1 MTNIKRWGIV
11 ITSCA
16 IMIVLGYWFWH
27 TPAAK
32 PHTVIVKRM
41 TLQQKVTAVGRIV
54 PKHIV
59 TVKSPLSGTVSQI
72 SHDSGDYVKKGT
84 TLLRVKPNPTPQQL
98 AEKLELV
105 ARDQAALQ
113 SDSQQLKNYSQLL
126 HYKIIGKNY
135 EQYVQA
141 LQHVK
146 QDQATLDFDQQNLD
160 LLQKGQ
166 TTINGQV
173 VKNIINSPIDG
184 FILSRGVDI
193 GDSVVSLNDMQTAT
207 ALFIIANMKD
217 LQFKG
222 TVDET
227 DANHLKTGMPADIQI
242 AAMPKKHIGG
252 KITLLALQSDQQ
264 NQVDNPNA
272 VTSSSTSS
280 TTPFNVGFEINIAN
294 LNIPADLKL
303 RSGFSATATII
314 TKKIN
319 SALTVP
325 ENALVFKDD
334 KTYVYTPQKNK
345 PAKLQL
351 VTTGISDGM
360 NVQITKGLHD
370 KQTIIIKSKSDEKA

>member
-1 MTNIKRWGIV
+1 MINIKRLSIAL
-11 ITSCA
+11 TSCA
-16 IMIVLGYWFWH
+16 VVVGLGYWFWH
-27 TPAAK
+27 KPAK
-32 PHTVIVKRM
+32 VTHTVTAKRM
-41 TLQQKVTAVGRIV
+41 TIQQKVTAVGRIV

-72 SHDSGDYVKKGT
+72 SHDSGDYIKKGT

-105 ARDQAALQ
+105 ARDKAALQ
-113 SDSQQLKNYSQLL
+113 GDSQQLKNYSQLL
-126 HYKIIGKNY
+126 QYKIIGKNY

-166 TTINGQV
+166 TTINGEV

-184 FILSRGVDI
+184 FILNRGVDI

-242 AAMPKKHIGG
+242 AAMPKKHING

-272 VTSSSTSS
+272 ASSSSTSS
-280 TTPFNVGFEINIAN
+280 TTPFNVGFEINIAD
-294 LNIPADLKL
+294 LKIPDDIKL

-314 TKKIN
+314 TKSVKH
-319 SALTVP
+319 ALTVP

-334 KTYVYTPQKNK
+334 KTYVYLLQKNK

-351 VTTGISDGM
+351 VTTGISDGL
-360 NVQITKGLHD
+360 NVQITQGLTD
-370 KQTIIIKSKSDEKA
+370 KQTIEIKSKTDEKA

>member
-1 MTNIKRWGIV
+1 MTSKKRWSIILGI
-11 ITSCA
+11 CA
-16 IMIVLGYWFWH
+16 IIAVLSYWLWH
-27 TPAAK
+27 KPAVQ
-32 PHTVIVKRM
+32 PHTITVQRM
-41 TLQQKVTAVGRIV
+41 TIKQKVTAVGRIV

-72 SHDSGDYVKKGT
+72 SHDSGDYIKKGT

-105 ARDQAALQ
+105 ARDKAALQ
-113 SDSQQLKNYSQLL
+113 SDQQQFKNFTQLL
-126 HYKIIGKNY
+126 KYKIIGKNY
-135 EQYVQA
+135 EQYVQT
-141 LQHVK
+141 LQRVK
-146 QDQATLDFDQQNLD
+146 QDQATLNFDQQNLD

-166 TTINGQV
+166 TTINGEV
-173 VKNIINSPIDG
+173 VKNIITSPIDG

-207 ALFIIANMKD
+207 NLFIIANMKD

-227 DANHLKTGMPADIQI
+227 DANHLSTGMPADIQI
-242 AAMPKKHIGG
+242 AAMPKKHIKG

-272 VTSSSTSS
+272 AASSATTS

-294 LNIPADLKL
+294 LKIPSDVKL
-303 RSGFSATATII
+303 RSGFSATASVVTQQA
-314 TKKIN
+314 KN
-319 SALTVP
+319 VLTVP

-334 KTYVYTPQKNK
+334 KTYVYLPNKNK
-345 PAKLQL
+345 KPHLQL
-351 VTTGISDGM
+351 VTTGLSDGLH
-360 NVQITKGLHD
+360 VQIIKGLQD
-370 KQTIIIKSKSDEKA
+370 KQVVLIKSKSNEKA

>member
-1 MTNIKRWGIV
+1 MTNIKRWSIV
-11 ITSCA
+11 VTSCA
-16 IMIVLGYWFWH
+16 LVACLAFWLWH
-27 TPAAK
+27 KPAQV
-32 PHTVIVKRM
+32 PHTVTVKRM

-84 TLLRVKPNPTPQQL
+84 TLLQVKPNPTPQQL

-105 ARDQAALQ
+105 TRDKAALQ

-126 HYKIIGKNY
+126 KYKVIGKNY

-166 TTINGQV
+166 TTINGEV

-184 FILSRGVDI
+184 FILNRGVDI

-207 ALFIIANMKD
+207 ALFIIANMQD

-227 DANHLKTGMPADIQI
+227 DANHLKTGMSADIQI
-242 AAMPKKHIGG
+242 AAMPKKHIKG

-264 NQVDNPNA
+264 NLVDNPNA
-272 VTSSSTSS
+272 STSSSTSS
-280 TTPFNVGFEINIAN
+280 TTPFNVGFEINIAD
-294 LNIPADLKL
+294 LAIPKSVKL
-303 RSGFSATATII
+303 RSGFSATATIV
-314 TKKIN
+314 TKEVN
-319 SALTVP
+319 NALTVP
-325 ENALVFKDD
+325 ENALVFKQD
-334 KTYVYTPQKNK
+334 KTYVYVPQKNK
-345 PAKLQL
+345 PAQLQL
-351 VTTGISDGM
+351 VTTGISDGL
-360 NVQITKGLHD
+360 NVQITTGLTD
-370 KQTIIIKSKSDEKA
+370 KQTIEIKSKDDEKA